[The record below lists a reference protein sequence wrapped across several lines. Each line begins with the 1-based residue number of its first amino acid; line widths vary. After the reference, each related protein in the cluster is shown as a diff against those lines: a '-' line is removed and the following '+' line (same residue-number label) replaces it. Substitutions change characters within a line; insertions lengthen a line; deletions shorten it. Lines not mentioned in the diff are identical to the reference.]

1 MPTQRLYYTDSY
13 TTDFEA
19 NLIDTVTYHDLP
31 AAVLDRSYFYPTS
44 GGQPHDTGFLN
55 GVRVVDVA
63 LRESDGVMLHVLEN
77 ALALEN
83 QRVSGQ
89 IDWGRRFDHMQHHT
103 GQHILSAAFEKL
115 ADADTVGFHLSADSV
130 TIDLNK
136 PDISPAL
143 LDAAEDLSNQIVAD
157 DRPVRAYFP
166 SDEELST
173 LVLRKV
179 PDVEG
184 KLRVVDIAGFDVN
197 ACGGTHVARTGEIA
211 IIKILRASRQGDT
224 TRIEF
229 RCGGRAL
236 LDYRQKHALL
246 SQLSAELTTGYDQIP
261 AALAKL
267 REENK
272 ALRKDVHTLQTIV
285 LENEAELLWQAAD
298 RSSGYALIVRAFENR
313 DVAEVRQLVQHLIAH
328 PATIALCGVAGD
340 KAQLIAARSEDLTP
354 DMVAV
359 LKRGLSVW
367 GVERGGG
374 RPAFAQGGGAAA
386 LLDQVRAA
394 LAVAVEAVHSADR
407 EQR

>member
-13 TTDFEA
+13 TTVFEA
-19 NLIDTVTYHDLP
+19 NLIDVTTYNDLP
-31 AAVLDRSYFYPTS
+31 VVVLDRSYFYPTS
-44 GGQPHDTGFLN
+44 GGQPHDTGLLN
-55 GVRVVDVA
+55 GARVVEVV
-63 LRESDGVMLHVLEN
+63 LREPDGVVLHVLEDVP
-77 ALALEN
+77 ALDNKL
-83 QRVSGQ
+83 VSGQ

-115 ADADTVGFHLSADSV
+115 ADADTVGFHLSPDSV

-173 LVLRKV
+173 LDLRKV

-184 KLRVVDIAGFDVN
+184 KFRVVDIAGFDVN
-197 ACGGTHVARTGEIA
+197 ACGGTHVARTGEIE

-246 SQLSAELTTGYDQIP
+246 SQLSAELTTGYDQMP
-261 AALAKL
+261 VALAKL

-272 ALRKDVHTLQTIV
+272 SLRKDVHTLQTIV

-298 RSSGYALIVRAFENR
+298 RSSGYALIVHAFENR
-313 DVAEVRQLVQHLIAH
+313 DVAEIRQLAQHLIAH

-386 LLDQVRAA
+386 SLDQVRAA
-394 LAVAVEAVHSADR
+394 LAAAVEAAHSADR
-407 EQR
+407 K

>member
-19 NLIDTVTYHDLP
+19 NLIDTTTYNDLP

-44 GGQPHDTGFLN
+44 GGQPHDTGLLN
-55 GVRVVDVA
+55 GTRVVDVV
-63 LRESDGVMLHVLEN
+63 LRESDGVVLHVLED
-77 ALALEN
+77 ALALDGKL
-83 QRVSGQ
+83 VSGQ

-115 ADADTVGFHLSADSV
+115 ADADTVGFHLSSDSV

-143 LDAAEDLSNQIVAD
+143 LDAIEDLSNQIVAD
-157 DRPVRAYFP
+157 DRSVHAYFP
-166 SDEELST
+166 SDEELGT
-173 LVLRKV
+173 LDLRKV

-184 KLRVVDIAGFDVN
+184 KFRVVDIAGFDVN
-197 ACGGTHVARTGEIA
+197 ACGGTHVARTGEIEL
-211 IIKILRASRQGDT
+211 IKILRASRQGDT

-272 ALRKDVHTLQTIV
+272 ALRKDVHALHTIV

-298 RSSGYALIVRAFENR
+298 RSSGYALIVQAFENR
-313 DVAEVRQLVQHLIAH
+313 DVGEIRQLIQHLIAH
-328 PATIALCGVAGD
+328 PATVALCGVAGD
-340 KAQLIAARSEDLTP
+340 KAQLIVARSEDLAP

-374 RPAFAQGGGAAA
+374 RPTFAQGGGAAA
-386 LLDQVRAA
+386 APEKVRAA
-394 LAVAVEAVHSADR
+394 LTAAAEAVHSADR
-407 EQR
+407 K

>member
-1 MPTQRLYYTDSY
+1 MPTQRLYYNDSY
-13 TTDFEA
+13 TTVFEA
-19 NLIDTVTYHDLP
+19 NLIDTTTYNDLP
-31 AAVLDRSYFYPTS
+31 AVVLDRSYFYPTS
-44 GGQPHDTGFLN
+44 GGQPHDTGLLN
-55 GVRVVDVA
+55 DARVVDVV
-63 LRESDGVMLHVLEN
+63 LRESDGVVLHVLEN
-77 ALALEN
+77 APAPEIN
-83 QRVSGQ
+83 PISGH
-89 IDWGRRFDHMQHHT
+89 IDWDRRFDHMQHHT

-115 ADADTVGFHLSADSV
+115 ANADTVGFHLSADSV

-136 PDISPAL
+136 PDISPAM
-143 LDAAEDLSNQIVAD
+143 LDAAEDLSNQIVED

-166 SDEELST
+166 TDEELDK
-173 LVLRKV
+173 LELRKV

-184 KLRVVDIAGFDVN
+184 KFRVVDIAGFDVN

-211 IIKILRASRQGDT
+211 IIKILHASRQGDT

-272 ALRKDVHTLQTIV
+272 ALRKDVHTLQSVVI
-285 LENEAELLWQAAD
+285 ENEAEMLWQAAD

-328 PATIALCGVAGD
+328 PVTVVLCGVAGD
-340 KAQLIAARSEDLTP
+340 KAQLIAARSDDLAP
-354 DMVAV
+354 DMVEV

-374 RPAFAQGGGAAA
+374 RPMFAQGGGAPASP
-386 LLDQVRAA
+386 DQVRAA
-394 LAVAVEAVHSADR
+394 LAAAAEAFDLAAR
-407 EQR
+407 Q

>member
-13 TTDFEA
+13 MTVFEA
-19 NLIDTVTYHDLP
+19 NLIDTTTHNDLP
-31 AAVLDRSYFYPTS
+31 AVILDRSYFYPTS
-44 GGQPHDTGFLN
+44 GGQPHDTGLLN
-55 GVRVVDVA
+55 GARVVEVA
-63 LRESDGVMLHVLEN
+63 LREPDGEVLHVLEN
-77 ALALEN
+77 THAPGNSL
-83 QRVSGQ
+83 VSAQ

-115 ADADTVGFHLSADSV
+115 ANADTVGFHLSADSV
-130 TIDLNK
+130 TIDLNN
-136 PDISPAL
+136 PDLSPAL
-143 LDAAEDLSNQIVAD
+143 LDAVEDLSNQIVAE

-166 SDEELST
+166 SDEELGK
-173 LVLRKV
+173 LELRKV

-184 KLRVVDIAGFDVN
+184 KFRVVDIAGFDVN

-211 IIKILRASRQGDT
+211 LIKILRASRQGDA

-246 SQLSAELTTGYDQIP
+246 GQLSAELTTGYDQIP

-267 REENK
+267 RDENK
-272 ALRKDVHTLQTIV
+272 ALRKDVHALQTVV

-298 RSSGYALIVRAFENR
+298 RSPGYALIVRAFENR
-313 DVAEVRQLVQHLIAH
+313 DVAEIRQLIQHLIAH
-328 PATIALCGVAGD
+328 PATVVLCGVAGE
-340 KAQLIAARSEDLTP
+340 KAQLIAARSDDLTP

-374 RPAFAQGGGAAA
+374 RPNFAQGGGAAA
-386 LLDQVRAA
+386 TVDQVEVA
-394 LAVAVEAVHSADR
+394 LAAAAEAVRSAAR
-407 EQR
+407 Q

>member
-13 TTDFEA
+13 TTVFEA
-19 NLIDTVTYHDLP
+19 NLIDTTTYNDLP
-31 AAVLDRSYFYPTS
+31 AAILDRSYFYPTS

-55 GVRVVDVA
+55 GVRVIEVA
-63 LRESDGVMLHVLEN
+63 LRESDGEVLHILKN
-77 ALALEN
+77 APASGN
-83 QRVSGQ
+83 QLVSAQ
-89 IDWGRRFDHMQHHT
+89 VDWGRRFDHMQHHT

-115 ADADTVGFHLSADSV
+115 ANADTVGFHLSSDSV
-130 TIDLNK
+130 TIDLNN
-136 PDISPAL
+136 PDLSPAL
-143 LDAAEDLSNQIVAD
+143 LDAVEDLSNQIVAD

-166 SDEELST
+166 SDEELSE
-173 LVLRKV
+173 LELRKM

-184 KLRVVDIAGFDVN
+184 KFRVVDIAGFDVN

-272 ALRKDVHTLQTIV
+272 ALRKDVRALQTMV

-313 DVAEVRQLVQHLIAH
+313 DVAEIRQLIQHLIAH
-328 PATIALCGVAGD
+328 PATVALCGVAGE
-340 KAQLIAARSEDLTP
+340 KAQLIAARSDDLTP

-374 RPAFAQGGGAAA
+374 RPTFAQGGGAAA
-386 LLDQVRAA
+386 AVDQVQAA
-394 LAVAVEAVHSADR
+394 LAAAAEAVRLADR
-407 EQR
+407 Q

>member
-19 NLIDTVTYHDLP
+19 NLIDAVTYHDLP

-44 GGQPHDTGFLN
+44 GGQPHDTGLLN

-63 LRESDGVMLHVLEN
+63 LRESDGVVLHVLEN
-77 ALALEN
+77 ALAPEN
-83 QRVSGQ
+83 QLVSGQ

-115 ADADTVGFHLSADSV
+115 ADADTVGFHLSPDSV

-166 SDEELST
+166 SDEELGT
-173 LVLRKV
+173 LDLRKV

-197 ACGGTHVARTGEIA
+197 ACGGTHVARTGEVE

-272 ALRKDVHTLQTIV
+272 ALRKDVHMLQTIV
-285 LENEAELLWQAAD
+285 LENEAELLWQVAD
-298 RSSGYALIVRAFENR
+298 RSSGYALIVYAFENR

-328 PATIALCGVAGD
+328 PATVALCGVAGD
-340 KAQLIAARSEDLTP
+340 KAQLIAARSEDLTS

-386 LLDQVRAA
+386 SPDQVRAA
-394 LAVAVEAVHSADR
+394 LAAAVEAVRSADR
-407 EQR
+407 K

>member
-1 MPTQRLYYTDSY
+1 MSTQRLYYTDSY

-44 GGQPHDTGFLN
+44 GGQPHDTGLLN

-63 LRESDGVMLHVLEN
+63 LRESDGVVLHVLEN
-77 ALALEN
+77 ALAPEN
-83 QRVSGQ
+83 QLVSGQ

-115 ADADTVGFHLSADSV
+115 ADADTVGFHLSSDSV

-166 SDEELST
+166 SDEELNT
-173 LVLRKV
+173 LDLRKM

-184 KLRVVDIAGFDVN
+184 KLRVVEIAGFDVN

-285 LENEAELLWQAAD
+285 LENEAELLWQSAD
-298 RSSGYALIVRAFENR
+298 RSSGYALIVHAFENR
-313 DVAEVRQLVQHLIAH
+313 DVGEIRQLIQHLIAH
-328 PATIALCGVAGD
+328 PATVALCGMAGD

-386 LLDQVRAA
+386 SLDQVRAA
-394 LAVAVEAVHSADR
+394 LAAAAEAVHSADR
-407 EQR
+407 K

>member
-19 NLIDTVTYHDLP
+19 NLIDTVSYNDLP
-31 AAVLDRSYFYPTS
+31 AVVLDRSYFYPTS
-44 GGQPHDTGFLN
+44 GGQPHDTGLLN

-63 LRESDGVMLHVLEN
+63 LRESDGVVLHVLES
-77 ALALEN
+77 ALPPDNPL
-83 QRVSGQ
+83 VSGQ

-115 ADADTVGFHLSADSV
+115 ADADTVGFHLSPDSV

-166 SDEELST
+166 SDEELGT
-173 LVLRKV
+173 LDLRKV

-197 ACGGTHVARTGEIA
+197 ACGGTHVTRTGEIA
-211 IIKILRASRQGDT
+211 IIKILRVSRQGDT

-298 RSSGYALIVRAFENR
+298 RSPGYALIVHTFENR
-313 DVAEVRQLVQHLIAH
+313 DVAEVRQLIQHLIAH
-328 PATIALCGVAGD
+328 PATVALCGVAGD

-367 GVERGGG
+367 GIERGGG
-374 RPAFAQGGGAAA
+374 RPNFAQGGGAAA
-386 LLDQVRAA
+386 SPDQVRAA
-394 LAVAVEAVHSADR
+394 LTAAAEAVRSADR
-407 EQR
+407 K